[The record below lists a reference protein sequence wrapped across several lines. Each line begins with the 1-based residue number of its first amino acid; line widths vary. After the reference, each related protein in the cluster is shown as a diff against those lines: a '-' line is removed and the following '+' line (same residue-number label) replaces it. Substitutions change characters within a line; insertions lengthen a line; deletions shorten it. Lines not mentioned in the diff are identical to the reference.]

1 MKIAFVGKGGSGKST
16 ISSLFIT
23 YLHSKVGA
31 NVLALD
37 ADLNMNLAGL
47 LGVEC
52 PPEKYLSEL
61 KNAAEFR
68 KFLKG
73 SNKLIRDENA
83 FLPTTPPGPGSNL
96 ITSANDQNLDPY
108 AVAVENNPVLNLV
121 TVGTYVAE
129 EIGQACYHTNL
140 FAVENLLTHL
150 DLPDADFV
158 VADMVAGTDAFSY
171 SLHLQ
176 FDAIILIAEP
186 TPESAEVCRLYF
198 GLAKEA
204 GIEKLVH
211 IIANKIEDEEDLDF
225 IRNITGREHIGIVPS
240 MPTLRKFRQK
250 GGSVTPDL
258 ITEQMAQMFD
268 AVRQAASRAEPDEQA
283 RFEMLRALH
292 YKLCAQYWVTS
303 GYGED
308 VVGQYGDEVSVRKAG

>member
-16 ISSLFIT
+16 MSSLFIT
-23 YLHSKVGA
+23 YLHNKVGA
-31 NVLALD
+31 EVLALD

-47 LGVEC
+47 LGVNF
-52 PPEKYLSEL
+52 PADKYLSDL

-73 SNKLIRDENA
+73 NNTLIRDENA
-83 FLPTTPPGPGSNL
+83 FLPTTPPGLGSNL
-96 ITSANDQNLDPY
+96 ITAVNDRNLDPY
-108 AVAVENNPVLNLV
+108 AVLVGQNPPLNLV

-150 DLPDADFV
+150 SLPKNNWV

-211 IIANKIEDEEDLDF
+211 IIANKIEDADDLDF
-225 IRNITGREHIGIVPS
+225 IRKVTGREPLGVVPA
-240 MPTLRKFRQK
+240 MPSLRKFRQK
-250 GGSVTPDL
+250 GGSVTADL
-258 ITEQMAQMFD
+258 LTDNLVTLFKEVM
-268 AVRQAASRAEPDEQA
+268 AASAKANPDEEA
-283 RFEMLRALH
+283 RYKMLRELH
-292 YKLCAQYWVTS
+292 YKLCSQYWVVS

-308 VVGQYGDEVSVRKAG
+308 VAYQYGDKESVRKVS

>member
-1 MKIAFVGKGGSGKST
+1 MRIAFVGKGGSGKST
-16 ISSLFIT
+16 MSSLFIT
-23 YLHSKVGA
+23 YLHHKVGA
-31 NVLALD
+31 EVLALD

-47 LGVEC
+47 LGVNF
-52 PPEKYLSEL
+52 PAEKYLSDL

-73 SNKLIRDENA
+73 GNALIRDENA

-96 ITSANDQNLDPY
+96 ITSVVDKNLDPY
-108 AVAVENNPVLNLV
+108 AVLVKQSPALNLV

-150 DLPDADFV
+150 DLPKDNCV

-211 IIANKIEDEEDLDF
+211 IIANKVEDADDLEF
-225 IRNITGREHIGIVPS
+225 IRNVTGREPLGVVPS
-240 MPTLRKFRQK
+240 MPSLRKFRQK
-250 GGSVTPDL
+250 GGSVTADL
-258 ITEQMAQMFD
+258 LTDNLAALFEKVMA
-268 AVRQAASRAEPDEQA
+268 AATHADPDEKA
-283 RFEMLRALH
+283 RFAMLRDLH
-292 YKLCAQYWVTS
+292 YKLCSQYWVIS

-308 VVGQYGDEVSVRKAG
+308 VAGQYGDTPPIRKAS

>member
-16 ISSLFIT
+16 MSSLFIR
-23 YLHSKVGA
+23 YMSDKIGA
-31 NVLALD
+31 DVLALD

-47 LGVEC
+47 LGVSV
-52 PPEKYLSEL
+52 PTEKHLSNPANSVNL
-61 KNAAEFR
+61 R

-73 SNKLIRDENA
+73 DNALIRDENA
-83 FLPTTPPGPGSNL
+83 FLPTTPPAAGSNL
-96 ITSANDQNLDPY
+96 ITSADDKNLLPY
-108 AVAVENNPVLNLV
+108 AVQVSQSPALNLL

-129 EIGQACYHTNL
+129 EIGQACYHSNL
-140 FAVENLLTHL
+140 FVAENLLTHTSL
-150 DLPDADFV
+150 QNDEWL

-186 TPESAEVCRLYF
+186 TPESAEVCKLYY

-211 IIANKIEDEEDLDF
+211 IVANKIEDEDDLNF
-225 IRNITGREHIGIVPS
+225 IREVTGQEPLGVIPS
-240 MPTLRKFRQK
+240 LSSFRKFRQR
-250 GGSVTPDL
+250 GGAVTVDMLSDQICSVMEK
-258 ITEQMAQMFD
+258 I
-268 AVRQAASRAEPDEQA
+268 RQVSFFAEPDAAA
-283 RFEMLRALH
+283 RYDMLRTLH
-292 YKLCAQYWVTS
+292 HKLCSQYWVIS

-308 VVGQYGDEVSVRKAG
+308 VVGQYGDIIPLKKAV

>member
-16 ISSLFIT
+16 ISSLFLT
-23 YLHSKVGA
+23 YLHNKVGA
-31 NVLALD
+31 DVLALD

-47 LGVEC
+47 LGVDF
-52 PPEKYLSEL
+52 PREKYLSDLE
-61 KNAAEFR
+61 NAAKFR
-68 KFLKG
+68 RFLKG
-73 SNKLIRDENA
+73 NNPLIRDENA
-83 FLPTTPPGPGSNL
+83 FLPTTPAGKGSNL
-96 ITSANDQNLDPY
+96 ITSVTDANLSAYSVTINETP
-108 AVAVENNPVLNLV
+108 ALNLV

-140 FAVENLLTHL
+140 FAVENLIMHL
-150 DLPDADFV
+150 DLPEGNWV

-186 TPESAEVCRLYF
+186 TPESAEVCKLYF

-211 IIANKIEDEEDLDF
+211 IIANKIEDEEDIDF
-225 IRNITGREHIGIVPS
+225 IRGVTGREPLGVIPAMPS
-240 MPTLRKFRQK
+240 LRKFRQK
-250 GGSVTPDL
+250 GGAVTPDL
-258 ITEQMAQMFD
+258 LTDDMCAIFGKIMNAARNPLPNAQD
-268 AVRQAASRAEPDEQA
+268 
-283 RFEMLRALH
+283 RFSMLRDLH
-292 YKLCAQYWVTS
+292 HKLCSQYWVIS

-308 VVGQYGDEVSVRKAG
+308 VIHQYDADPEIRKAS

>member
-16 ISSLFIT
+16 LSSLFIT
-23 YLHSKVGA
+23 YLHHTINA

-47 LGVEC
+47 LGVEF
-52 PPEKYLSEL
+52 PAHKYLSDL
-61 KNAAEFR
+61 KNAAAFR

-73 SNKLIRDENA
+73 ENVLIRDESA
-83 FLPTTPPGPGSNL
+83 FLPTTPPGPGSHL
-96 ITSANDQNLDPY
+96 ITAVDDKNLDPY
-108 AVAVENNPVLNLV
+108 AVMARQNPPLNLV

-140 FAVENLLTHL
+140 FAVENLLMHL
-150 DLPDADFV
+150 NLPQNNWV

-186 TPESAEVCRLYF
+186 TPESADVCKLYF

-204 GIEKLVH
+204 GIENLVH
-211 IIANKIEDEEDLDF
+211 VIANKVEDEDDLHF
-225 IRNITGREHIGIVPS
+225 ICHATGCEPIGIVPS
-240 MPTLRKFRQK
+240 LPTLRKFRQR
-250 GGSVTPDL
+250 GGCFTPDL
-258 ITEQMAQMFD
+258 LSDTLLTVFRN
-268 AVRQAASRAEPDEQA
+268 V
-283 RFEMLRALH
+283 LRAAQNPVPNEQDRFLMLKDLH
-292 YKLCAQYWVTS
+292 RKLCSQYWVIS

-308 VVGQYGDEVSVRKAG
+308 VAGQYGDNPPIRKAS